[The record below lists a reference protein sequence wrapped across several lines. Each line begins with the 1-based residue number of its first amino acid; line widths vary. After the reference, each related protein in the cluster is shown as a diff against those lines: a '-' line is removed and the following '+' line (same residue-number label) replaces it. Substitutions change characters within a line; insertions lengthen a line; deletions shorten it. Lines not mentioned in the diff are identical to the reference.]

1 MNANPGA
8 NSNAVAKVD
17 ASCASDVTNGFNWRD
32 ALRPHVRNLGLA
44 AALLIALG
52 ILGILRP
59 QYLSRDN
66 LIVVA
71 MQMSF
76 VGIAA
81 IGTAYLIISGSID
94 LSIGSLFALVGVAS
108 AMLSRTIGP
117 IPAMMAG
124 VGLGAAVGWINGVL
138 TWRIKLSPLII
149 TLGSMSIIRGAV
161 LLLTGGYSVRGVP
174 KDFATLGQLRPL
186 GVPAPI
192 WLFLLLA
199 AAAHVI
205 LSRTT
210 VGRHTLALG
219 GNPAACAA
227 VGIRVRRVTLGVF
240 LANGL
245 IVGIAGVLAASRF
258 GSASPAFGEGMEL
271 DVITAVIL
279 GGVAFTGGEG
289 NIPGVILAVAL
300 LGVINSG
307 IVALGINPEYAEVV
321 KGAALI
327 GAVSLDQFSHEA
339 RERFRKKL
347 AMRERT

>member
-1 MNANPGA
+1 MNANSGA
-8 NSNAVAKVD
+8 NSNTATAVD
-17 ASCASDVTNGFNWRD
+17 ASHAAAGFSWRD

-52 ILGILRP
+52 VLGFLRP

-71 MQMSF
+71 MQMSSI
-76 VGIAA
+76 GIVA

-94 LSIGSLFALVGVAS
+94 LSIGSLFALTGVTA
-108 AMLSRTIGP
+108 AMLARTIGP
-117 IPAMMAG
+117 VPAMLAG
-124 VGLGAAVGWINGVL
+124 VAVGGVVGWINGVL

-186 GVPAPI
+186 GVPSPI
-192 WLFLLLA
+192 WLFLILA
-199 AAAHVI
+199 IAAHLI

-210 VGRHTLALG
+210 IGCHTLALG
-219 GNPAACAA
+219 GNRAACEA

-240 LANGL
+240 LVNGL
-245 IVGIAGVLAASRF
+245 IVGIAGVLTASRF
-258 GSASPAFGEGMEL
+258 GSASPAFGEGNEL
-271 DVITAVIL
+271 DAITAAIL

-289 NIPGVILAVAL
+289 NILGVVLAVAL
-300 LGVINSG
+300 LHVIDSG
-307 IVALGINPEYAEVV
+307 IVALGINPEYAEIV

-327 GAVSLDQFSHEA
+327 GAVAIDQFSHEA

>member
-17 ASCASDVTNGFNWRD
+17 ASCASHVTNGFNWRD
-32 ALRPHVRNLGLA
+32 ALRPHLRNLGLA
-44 AALLIALG
+44 ATLLIALG
-52 ILGILRP
+52 ILGFLRP

-66 LIVVA
+66 LIVVV

-81 IGTAYLIISGSID
+81 VGMAYLIISGSID
-94 LSIGSLFALVGVAS
+94 LSIGSLFALVGVTS
-108 AMLSRTIGP
+108 AMLARTIGP
-117 IPAMMAG
+117 MPAMMAG
-124 VGLGAAVGWINGVL
+124 VALGGAVGWINGVL

-219 GNPAACAA
+219 GNRAACEA

-240 LANGL
+240 MANGL
-245 IVGIAGVLAASRF
+245 IVGIAGVMAASRF

-327 GAVSLDQFSHEA
+327 SAVSLDQFSHEA

>member
-1 MNANPGA
+1 MNAAPGA
-8 NSNAVAKVD
+8 NSNAASTVDSSLASD
-17 ASCASDVTNGFNWRD
+17 ASPRFNWRD
-32 ALRPHVRNLGLA
+32 TLRPHLRNIGLGLT
-44 AALLIALG
+44 LLVSLG
-52 ILGILRP
+52 ILGSLRP

-71 MQMSF
+71 LQMSF

-94 LSIGSLFALVGVAS
+94 LSIGSLFALAGVTS
-108 AMLSRTIGP
+108 AMLSRTMH
-117 IPAMMAG
+117 PALAMLLG
-124 VGLGAAVGWINGVL
+124 VALCGAIGWINGVL

-161 LLLTGGYSVRGVP
+161 LLLTGGYSVRGTP

-192 WLFLLLA
+192 WLFLLVA
-199 AAAHVI
+199 AVAHLI

-219 GNPAACAA
+219 GNRAACEA
-227 VGIRVRRVTLGVF
+227 VGIRVRRVMLGVF
-240 LANGL
+240 LGNGL
-245 IVGIAGVLAASRF
+245 IVGLAGVLAASRF

-321 KGAALI
+321 KGIALI
-327 GAVSLDQFSHEA
+327 SAVSLDQFSHEA

-347 AMRERT
+347 AMRERS